1 MISVKK
7 CVMLHAIGHGGL
19 RELFGGIGGKEQAYT
34 TIWMCISKGNAK
46 KQTTESN
53 ETKTSNRKFMQTKQ
67 KDQKN

>member
-7 CVMLHAIGHGGL
+7 CVMLHDIGHGGL

-53 ETKTSNRKFMQTKQ
+53 ETKTKKIKKINRKK
-67 KDQKN
+67 